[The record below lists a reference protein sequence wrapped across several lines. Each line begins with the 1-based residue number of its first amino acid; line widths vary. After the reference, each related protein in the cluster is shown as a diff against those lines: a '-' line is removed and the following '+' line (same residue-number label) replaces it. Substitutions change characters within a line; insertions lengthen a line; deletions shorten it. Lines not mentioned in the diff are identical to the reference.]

1 MQDHERFLRNMLGL
15 LEVFREPEMSE
26 FRILAYK
33 SALEP
38 FTDKQIERAI
48 LEAAR
53 TKKFF
58 PKPVE
63 LVELIQGNGEDKA
76 LTAWEQLQQA
86 VSRAG
91 AYQSVLFEDPKIA
104 RVIKILGGWETVCL
118 WPMDE
123 MQFRRH
129 EFLQAYKGLSDN
141 GPPEVLAGIHDR
153 QNTAIGY
160 GSAAP
165 VVIGPIQARQRLP
178 DVEKPPEMQDDGARI
193 PIRDILK
200 SLSGELFK
208 PENGK
213 DA

>member
-1 MQDHERFLRNMLGL
+1 MRNMLGL

-26 FRILAYK
+26 FRLLAYK
-33 SALEP
+33 GALDA
-38 FTDKQIERAI
+38 FTDDQVERAI

-53 TKKFF
+53 SKKFF

-63 LVELIQGNGEDKA
+63 IVELIQGNGEDKA
-76 LTAWEQLQQA
+76 LGAWEQLQQA

-91 AYQSVLFEDPKIA
+91 AYQSVLFEDPKIS
-104 RVIKILGGWETVCL
+104 RVIKILGGWETVCM

-129 EFLQAYKGLSDN
+129 EFLQAYKSLGDG

-160 GSAAP
+160 GSTAP
-165 VVIGPIQARQRLP
+165 IVIGTTRERQRLP
-178 DVEKPPEMQDDGARI
+178 DVEKPPESQDDGPRV

-200 SLSGELFK
+200 SLNGSLFK
-208 PENGK
+208 PDDNGK
-213 DA
+213 EG